1 MQSLELSPGAVVAD
15 LASGTGDL
23 CVELARQHLR
33 PLSVDLS
40 FGMLHADR
48 SGAPRVQADI
58 LRLPFPHAALDG
70 VTCGF
75 ALRNLVD
82 LGLFFDE
89 LGRVVRP
96 GGRIALL
103 DVATPPN
110 PVLRVGHRLYFGR
123 VVPLIGGLLSDPA
136 AYRYLPR
143 SVAYLPPPAEMLGR
157 LRSAGFTTVQ
167 RRLLSGGITQLLTAT
182 TGMRAVTRPLGREVD
197 LNGFARGDG
206 FLFVRDGVGLA
217 GRGVAARV
225 PLATVPEVL
234 AGMER
239 DDEVGH
245 PGCGPVALGVLPFR
259 PSSGTELVIPAVTV
273 GKDADGTRWITT
285 VEGGDPPGDGEVGG
299 VRATVDLEPCPPPV
313 PTAGGF
319 TVAPGIPVETYLAA
333 VSAGRDE
340 VRAGRLTKVVI
351 ARDVLVTADRPLDVH
366 AILLRLRAAFGSS
379 YRYSMEGFVGAS
391 PELLVAR
398 HGDVVRSHPLA
409 GTAPRTGDPTNDARL
424 AAALIT
430 STKDQVEHRVVI
442 DVVHETLLPWCSYLD
457 WEEEPSIVAVAN
469 VQHLGTL
476 IEGRLSSPPPNVLE
490 MAQALSPTPA
500 LGGHPRDAALELI
513 AAVEGFERGRYGGAV
528 GWVDWAGN
536 GTWAVAIRCAE
547 IDGATARLY
556 AGGGIVA
563 DSEPRAELAET
574 QAKLQAM
581 LSAIIRP

>member
-1 MQSLELSPGAVVAD
+1 
-15 LASGTGDL
+15 
-23 CVELARQHLR
+23 
-33 PLSVDLS
+33 
-40 FGMLHADR
+40 
-48 SGAPRVQADI
+48 
-58 LRLPFPHAALDG
+58 
-70 VTCGF
+70 
-75 ALRNLVD
+75 
-82 LGLFFDE
+82 
-89 LGRVVRP
+89 
-96 GGRIALL
+96 
-103 DVATPPN
+103 
-110 PVLRVGHRLYFGR
+110 
-123 VVPLIGGLLSDPA
+123 
-136 AYRYLPR
+136 
-143 SVAYLPPPAEMLGR
+143 
-157 LRSAGFTTVQ
+157 
-167 RRLLSGGITQLLTAT
+167 
-182 TGMRAVTRPLGREVD
+182 MRAVTRPLGRDVD

-225 PLATVPEVL
+225 PLAAVPDVL
-234 AGMER
+234 AGMAR

-259 PSSGTELVIPAVTV
+259 PSDGTELVIPAVMV

-285 VEGGDPPGDGEVGG
+285 IEGGDGPGVGD
-299 VRATVDLEPCPPPV
+299 VDLEPCPPPV
-313 PTAGGF
+313 AAAGGF
-319 TVAPGIPVETYLAA
+319 SVEPGVPVETYLAA

-476 IEGRLSSPPPNVLE
+476 IEGRLSSPAPNVLE

-500 LGGHPRDAALELI
+500 LGGHPREAAIELI

-536 GTWAVAIRCAE
+536 GTWAVAIRCAV
-547 IDGATARLY
+547 IDGTTARLY